1 MNELPNEKKESIDS
15 IRFIIRHYRIF
26 LITVLGSA
34 IMAAVVTF
42 FIPKEY
48 LAYAIVFPAASNSLE
63 TTVDSPMFGYDVE
76 ADRLIQVLQSKEM
89 FDSIVKKYNLINY
102 YELDIT
108 DESWPDKLR
117 EYYSKDVIYKRNIS
131 MSVEISAQTKDPE
144 LSANIVNSILGNVNS
159 IREKLMKKNLIAAK
173 DFYQKEYNQKNALVD
188 SLVARISAMRDE
200 VKDPEISIISNQTLN
215 MNINSLKTYKNSTVL
230 EQAINRYY
238 FELNQ
243 LNEIG
248 KKYEKAASAASR
260 PVTEVYVLDKATV
273 SHKKVYP
280 SYTMNIII
288 TACIAFIL
296 TWIVLFLAE
305 RTASHKKEL

>member
-15 IRFIIRHYRIF
+15 IRFFIRHYRIF

-48 LAYAIVFPAASNSLE
+48 LAYAVVFPAASNSLE
-63 TTVDSPMFGYDVE
+63 TTVDSPIFGYDVE

-89 FDSIVKKYNLINY
+89 FDSIIKKYDLINY
-102 YELDIT
+102 YDLDIT

-117 EYYSKDVIYKRNIS
+117 EHYSKDVIYKRNIS

-159 IREKLMKKNLIAAK
+159 IREKLMKKNLIAAR
-173 DFYQKEYNQKNALVD
+173 DFYQKEHNQKKTLVD
-188 SLVARISAMRDE
+188 SLVAKISDMRDE

-215 MNINSLKTYKNSTVL
+215 MNINSSKPYKNSTNL

-238 FELNQ
+238 HELNQ

-288 TACIAFIL
+288 TACIAFIM